1 MAKVVSP
8 TRVKVKVP
16 VSSPTSEAAASVASM
31 VTTGTGLSA
40 MVTVAVVVAPRSYFA
55 PSASVRMTVSGPS
68 TRASLSGVM
77 VRVTEA
83 DPAGMTMLVPM
94 LA

>member
-1 MAKVVSP
+1 MSP
-8 TRVKVKVP
+8 VRVKVKVP
-16 VSSPTSEAAASVASM
+16 VSGPTSEAAASVASM
-31 VTTGTGLSA
+31 VTTGTWTGASA
-40 MVTVAVVVAPRSYFA
+40 MVTVAEVVSPRSYRA
-55 PSASVRMTVSGPS
+55 PSTSVRMTVSGSS
-68 TRASLSGVM
+68 TVASLSGVM